1 MAGPLSLDQIARA
14 VENGPRMS
22 SMASDTAA
30 LRRMVQDNNP
40 SVEGGGAGTGVLVNQ
55 QPFARLHV
63 QYRHSDGKERRV
75 PPSWSMP
82 KISLLGMYQYWH
94 FGDAANNIPPMKY
107 FQSTDVDF
115 LGKTM
120 KIRLCEL
127 KKIMTSIDNEAASKG
142 YPPRE
147 HMDTRQAA
155 TCYHHGEGVVIA
167 AISAKTPSGRDRC
180 VSKMKWTTVIKY
192 MYKKRVRAT

>member
-1 MAGPLSLDQIARA
+1 MCKITIHLLKEAGLELECWSINNLLQDCMYNI
-14 VENGPRMS
+14 
-22 SMASDTAA
+22 DT
-30 LRRMVQDNNP
+30 V
-40 SVEGGGAGTGVLVNQ
+40 
-55 QPFARLHV
+55 
-63 QYRHSDGKERRV
+63 
-75 PPSWSMP
+75 SMP

-120 KIRLCEL
+120 KVRLCEL

-142 YPPRE
+142 HPPRE

-167 AISAKTPSGRDRC
+167 AISAKTPCGRDRC